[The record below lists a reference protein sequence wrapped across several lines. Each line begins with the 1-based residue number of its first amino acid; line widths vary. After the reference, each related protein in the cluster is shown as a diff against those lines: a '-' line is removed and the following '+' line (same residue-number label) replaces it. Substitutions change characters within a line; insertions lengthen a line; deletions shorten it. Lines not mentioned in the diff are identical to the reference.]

1 MWTTVNLLRE
11 RRMFLLA
18 PIYAGNGLIGAFLS
32 ANVSTVSCC
41 QRRKPHICACKSQ
54 NRCRCV
60 VDSLRRT

>member
-32 ANVSTVSCC
+32 ANVSTVLPTTATPT
-41 QRRKPHICACKSQ
+41 RI
-54 NRCRCV
+54 
-60 VDSLRRT
+60 